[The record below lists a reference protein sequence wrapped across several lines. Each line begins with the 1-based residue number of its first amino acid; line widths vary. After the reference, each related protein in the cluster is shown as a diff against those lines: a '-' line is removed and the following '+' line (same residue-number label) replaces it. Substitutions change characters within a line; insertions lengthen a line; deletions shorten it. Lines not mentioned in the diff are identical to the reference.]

1 MEDVGIKALVIGVAV
16 FIAIMTVSV
25 LMVYYSTA
33 RNVALGF
40 GSGGDYVGNYIQEI
54 DEALKKSTVSGIEA
68 KNIISYFI
76 DNTSVR
82 VDLVN
87 LKVPSTNGL
96 KTVEDINNKLSK
108 EASIK
113 ELYNLIRPASSF
125 SLVETNGAVGKD
137 QYILTFIK

>member
-54 DEALKKSTVSGIEA
+54 DEALKKSTDR
-68 KNIISYFI
+68 K
-76 DNTSVR
+76 
-82 VDLVN
+82 
-87 LKVPSTNGL
+87 STRLN
-96 KTVEDINNKLSK
+96 
-108 EASIK
+108 
-113 ELYNLIRPASSF
+113 SSH
-125 SLVETNGAVGKD
+125 
-137 QYILTFIK
+137 